1 MDGGSRRVEV
11 KEGRRLSAMEVKEG
25 WGLHGDGGKRGMDV
39 KGGWRLKS
47 DRGYRGIDV

>member
-1 MDGGSRRVEV
+1 MGVKEEWRLKMDGGSRRVEV

-39 KGGWRLKS
+39 KVDGG
-47 DRGYRGIDV
+47 